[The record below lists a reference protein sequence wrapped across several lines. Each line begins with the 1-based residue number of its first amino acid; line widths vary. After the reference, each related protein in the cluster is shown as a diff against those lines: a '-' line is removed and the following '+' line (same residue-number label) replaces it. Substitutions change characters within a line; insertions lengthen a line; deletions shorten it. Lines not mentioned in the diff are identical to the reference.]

1 MYVSNDLIYYHV
13 DDIRIYF
20 NQEMKFMYMYIR
32 SSSSNSYG
40 FYINKQKLYEM
51 ATEYG
56 RQLKPYIG
64 YTASELRNS
73 PKFSIL
79 KRQYDELFNL
89 YEQLKTD
96 SGSEASIRA
105 AFEDLT
111 DSTLRDIPSKLGRQ
125 LELHGFPADIV
136 NSHTLR
142 SSDFYP
148 TRGIGGEYDSSGY
161 VRAYRWD
168 AIGEGIQTTDGAE
181 VSISDVPE
189 WWTAAADIE
198 DYMNSYVSSI
208 VQKSGVPSCRA
219 RFYMYMRVNKDTL
232 AQLKSEHGRV
242 SDVESYASD
251 SIPQGYAEV
260 HASLIVAVG
269 DTSVTYTGLCDIA
282 AKAANASQ
290 SNILDIN
297 NILESGAVSKSL
309 SKSTST
315 EWSKAINLRDYFPEE
330 CFDEDGNFDEHL
342 ATDDDWID
350 FNMYDLKDG
359 FGNARKLYTTV
370 LNKAG
375 VPAYTEFV
383 RSIMDGSSVDS
394 NGNLEFVMYGDPV
407 FEIPDIR
414 FGFDMNISGSRARI
428 VLAYAEVV
436 E

>member
-1 MYVSNDLIYYHV
+1 M

-20 NQEMKFMYMYIR
+20 NQEMKFMYLYIR

-64 YTASELRNS
+64 YTASKLRNS

-79 KRQYDELFNL
+79 KRQYDELFNM
-89 YEQLKTD
+89 YEQLKED
-96 SGSEASIRA
+96 SGSKASIRS

-111 DSTLRDIPSKLGRQ
+111 DSALKGVPSELGRQ
-125 LELHGFPADIV
+125 LELHGLPADIV

-142 SSDFYP
+142 PSDFYP

-161 VRAYRWD
+161 VQAYRWD

-181 VSISDVPE
+181 VRISDVPE
-189 WWTAAADIE
+189 WWTVAADIE

-219 RFYMYMRVNKDTL
+219 RFYMYMRVNKDTM
-232 AQLKSEHGRV
+232 AQLRSERGRV
-242 SDVESYASD
+242 RDYVVTSD

-269 DTSVTYTGLCDIA
+269 DTSVTYTGLCDIV
-282 AKAANASQ
+282 AKAANTSQ

-315 EWSKAINLRDYFPEE
+315 EWSKTINLRDYFPEE
-330 CFDEDGNFDEHL
+330 CFDEDGNFDGSQ

-375 VPAYTEFV
+375 VPAYGEFISD
-383 RSIMDGSSVDS
+383 RINNGGVDTD
-394 NGNLEFVMYGDPV
+394 GNLEFVMYGDAV

-414 FGFDMNISGSRARI
+414 FGFDMDIYGSKAKI